1 MEEGVKASWHQGIKA
16 NIKAASVLALA
27 LLAGCAQ
34 RHALVTSDPSAATVF
49 VNDVE
54 VGRTPLKFDFTYY
67 GVYDVRVEKPGFE
80 PLRAKAHAN
89 TPIDER
95 MPFDLAMAPVPVSID
110 HEVKW
115 HFTLDPALETRQS
128 PEELEKG
135 LLERAKDMQQKAGG

>member
-1 MEEGVKASWHQGIKA
+1 MEEGIKASRHRGITA
-16 NIKAASVLALA
+16 ITVTALA

-34 RHALVTSDPSAATVF
+34 RHALVTSEPSAATVF

-80 PLRAKAHAN
+80 PLRTKAHAN

-95 MPFDLAMAPVPVSID
+95 MPIDLAAAALPISID

-115 HFTLDPALETRQS
+115 HFTLQPALETTNS
-128 PEELEKG
+128 PQELEQG
-135 LLERAKDMQQKAGG
+135 LLKRAKEMQQKAGG